1 MTYGTALAQ
10 GEGKQHRMDIDRLIQ
25 QANILI
31 EALPYLRQFYGKT
44 IVVKYGGHAM
54 TDEALRHSFARDIV
68 LLKYVGMHPV
78 VVHGGGPQIG
88 DTMQRL
94 GLKPQFVAGLRVT
107 DAETMDVVEMVLGG
121 KLNKEIVATINLHG
135 GQAVGLCG
143 KDANLIVATKKYLYR
158 QVTPDGPSEPI
169 DIGQVG
175 EVRAINSNIIQ
186 VLETNGF
193 IPVISPT
200 GVGEHGE
207 SYNIN
212 ADTAAG
218 DIAAALKAEKLLFL
232 TDVAGILDRDKKL
245 LSTLDPGAITALKH
259 ETVIDGGMLP
269 KVDACLYALE
279 HGVAKTHII
288 DGRVPHAVLLELLTN
303 RGIGT
308 EITR

>member
-1 MTYGTALAQ
+1 
-10 GEGKQHRMDIDRLIQ
+10 MDMGSHIQ
-25 QANILI
+25 QANVLI
-31 EALPYLRQFYGKT
+31 EALPYIRQFSGKT

-54 TDEALRHSFARDIV
+54 IDETLRLSFARDIV

-78 VVHGGGPQIG
+78 IVHGGGPQIG
-88 DTMQRL
+88 ETMRRM
-94 GLKPQFVAGLRVT
+94 GLEARFEDGLRVT

-121 KLNKEIVATINLHG
+121 KLNKEIVATINRHG
-135 GQAVGLCG
+135 GQAVGLSG
-143 KDANLIVATKKYLYR
+143 KDANLITATKKYLYR
-158 QVTPDGPSEPI
+158 QMAQDAPPEPI

-175 EVRAINSNIIQ
+175 EVTAINSTIIQ
-186 VLETNGF
+186 VLEGNGF

-232 TDVAGILDRDKKL
+232 TDVAGILDRDGKL
-245 LSTLDPGAITALKH
+245 LSILNPDTIASLRQDG
-259 ETVIDGGMLP
+259 VIEGGMLP
-269 KVDACLYALE
+269 KVDACLKALE

-288 DGRVPHAVLLELLTN
+288 DGRVPHAVLLELFTY
-303 RGIGT
+303 RGVGT
-308 EITR
+308 EIIR

>member
-1 MTYGTALAQ
+1 
-10 GEGKQHRMDIDRLIQ
+10 
-25 QANILI
+25 
-31 EALPYLRQFYGKT
+31 
-44 IVVKYGGHAM
+44 
-54 TDEALRHSFARDIV
+54 
-68 LLKYVGMHPV
+68 MHPV

-88 DTMQRL
+88 EIMQRL
-94 GLKPQFVAGLRVT
+94 GLQPRFVEGLRVT
-107 DAETMDVVEMVLGG
+107 DADTMDVVDMVLGG
-121 KLNKEIVATINLHG
+121 KLNKDIVATINLHG

-143 KDANLIVATKKYLYR
+143 KDANLLVASKKYLYR
-158 QVTPDGPSEPI
+158 QATPDSPPEPV

-175 EVRAINSNIIQ
+175 EVKTVHSAIIQ

-245 LSTLDPGAITALKH
+245 LSTIDPNAIAALKRDS
-259 ETVIDGGMLP
+259 VIDGGMLP
-269 KVDACLYALE
+269 KVDACLHALE

-288 DGRVPHAVLLELLTN
+288 DGRVPHAVLLELFTN
-303 RGIGT
+303 RGVGT

>member
-1 MTYGTALAQ
+1 
-10 GEGKQHRMDIDRLIQ
+10 
-25 QANILI
+25 
-31 EALPYLRQFYGKT
+31 
-44 IVVKYGGHAM
+44 M
-54 TDEALRHSFARDIV
+54 TDEGLRHSFTRDIV

-88 DTMQRL
+88 ETMQRL
-94 GLKPQFVAGLRVT
+94 GLQPQFVAGLRVT
-107 DAETMDVVEMVLGG
+107 DAATMDVVEMVLGG

-143 KDANLIVATKKYLYR
+143 KDANLLVATKKYLYR
-158 QVTPDGPSEPI
+158 QTTPDGPPEPI

-175 EVRAINSNIIQ
+175 EVKTVNSAIIR

-218 DIAAALKAEKLLFL
+218 DIAAALQAEKLLFL
-232 TDVAGILDRDKKL
+232 TDVPGILDRDHKL
-245 LSTLDPGAITALKH
+245 LSTLDPGTIATLKRDG
-259 ETVIDGGMLP
+259 VIDGGMLP
-269 KVDACLYALE
+269 KVDACLHALE

-288 DGRVPHAVLLELLTN
+288 DGRAPHAVLLELFTN

>member
-1 MTYGTALAQ
+1 
-10 GEGKQHRMDIDRLIQ
+10 MDIDTLIQ
-25 QANILI
+25 QANVLI

-54 TDEALRHSFARDIV
+54 TDDALRHSFARDIV

-88 DTMQRL
+88 ETMQRL
-94 GLKPQFVAGLRVT
+94 GLKPQFVEGLRVT
-107 DAETMDVVEMVLGG
+107 DAATMDVVDMVLGG

-143 KDANLIVATKKYLYR
+143 KDANLMVASKKYLYR
-158 QVTPDGPSEPI
+158 QTVPDGPPEAI

-175 EVRAINSNIIQ
+175 EIKTVHSSIIQ

-193 IPVISPT
+193 IPVIAPT
-200 GVGEHGE
+200 GVGEQGE

-245 LSTLDPGAITALKH
+245 LSTLDPEAIATLKRDG
-259 ETVIDGGMLP
+259 VIDGGMLP
-269 KVDACLYALE
+269 KVDACLQALE

-288 DGRVPHAVLLELLTN
+288 DGRVPHAVLLELFTN
-303 RGIGT
+303 RGVGT

>member
-1 MTYGTALAQ
+1 M
-10 GEGKQHRMDIDRLIQ
+10 EMNNHIQ

-31 EALPYLRQFYGKT
+31 EALPYIRKFSGKT

-54 TDEALRHSFARDIV
+54 TDETLRHSFARDIV
-68 LLKYVGMHPV
+68 LLRYVGMHPII
-78 VVHGGGPQIG
+78 VHGGGPQIG
-88 DTMQRL
+88 ETMQRM
-94 GLKPQFVAGLRVT
+94 GLEAHFVEGLRVT

-121 KLNKEIVATINLHG
+121 KLNKEIVATLNLHG
-135 GQAVGLCG
+135 GQAVGLSG
-143 KDANLIVATKKYLYR
+143 KDANLITATKKYLYR
-158 QVTPDGPSEPI
+158 QAPQEGSPEKI

-175 EVRAINSNIIQ
+175 EITAINNTIIQ

-232 TDVAGILDRDKKL
+232 TDVAGILRQDRKL
-245 LSTLDPGAITALKH
+245 LSTLNPDTIASLKRDGI
-259 ETVIDGGMLP
+259 IDGGMLP
-269 KVDACLYALE
+269 KVDACLKALE
-279 HGVAKTHII
+279 QGVVKTHII
-288 DGRVPHAVLLELLTN
+288 DGRVPHAVLLELFTN
-303 RGIGT
+303 RGVGT
-308 EITR
+308 EIVR

>member
-1 MTYGTALAQ
+1 
-10 GEGKQHRMDIDRLIQ
+10 MDIGNRIQ
-25 QANILI
+25 QANILV
-31 EALPYLRQFYGKT
+31 EALPYIRKFAGKT

-54 TDEALRHSFARDIV
+54 TDETLRQSFARDIV
-68 LLKYVGMHPV
+68 LLRYVGMHPV

-88 DTMQRL
+88 ETMQRL
-94 GLKPQFVAGLRVT
+94 GLQPQFVEGLRVT

-121 KLNKEIVATINLHG
+121 KLNKAIVAMINLHG
-135 GQAVGLCG
+135 GQAVGLSG
-143 KDANLIVATKKYLYR
+143 KDANLITATKKYLYR
-158 QVTPDGPSEPI
+158 QTGDTATPI

-175 EVRAINSNIIQ
+175 EVTAINHSIIQ
-186 VLETNGF
+186 VLEANGF

-200 GVGEHGE
+200 GVGENGE

-245 LSTLDPGAITALKH
+245 LSTLDSTTIACLKRDG
-259 ETVIDGGMLP
+259 VIDGGMLP
-269 KVDACLYALE
+269 KVDACLKSLA
-279 HGVAKTHII
+279 HGVVKTHII
-288 DGRVPHAVLLELLTN
+288 DGRVPHAVLLELFTD

-308 EITR
+308 EILR